1 MQMSRFMQALVFG
14 AAVAVSSAAQAQRS
28 PVAIIDRPNVSA
40 VSAGGRP
47 VSAEALRE
55 AIIGGGAN
63 GPRKWSIVPHGDGNA
78 LRGTYMVRTHTVVV
92 DIVPGSG
99 SYSLKYA
106 DSSNMKYGVDFGKPV
121 IHPFYNDWVDQLIR
135 AIDAEVKKL

>member
-1 MQMSRFMQALVFG
+1 MQALVFG

-28 PVAIIDRPNVSA
+28 PVPIIDRPNVPA
-40 VSAGGRP
+40 VSASGRP
-47 VSAEALRE
+47 VSSAALRQ
-55 AIIGGGAN
+55 AIIDGGAI

-92 DIVPGSG
+92 DIVPEAG

-106 DSSNMKYGVDFGKPV
+106 DSSNMKYDVESGKRV
-121 IHPFYNDWVDQLIR
+121 IHPFYNDWVDQLLR